1 MASES
6 KTQTKINV
14 KKWEYYSAS
23 IIWYTTYTYILIM
36 AMIELNSN
44 YKDRFTQRRLMRA
57 SYLPDFIKKINFG
70 NFYPFS
76 DR

>member
-1 MASES
+1 MTSES
-6 KTQTKINV
+6 KHPKINV
-14 KKWEYYSAS
+14 KKWEYYFAS
-23 IIWYTTYTYILIM
+23 IIWYTTYTYILVM

-44 YKDRFTQRRLMRA
+44 YKDRFTQRRLMRP
-57 SYLPDFIKKINFG
+57 SYLPDFIKKISFG